1 MLRKITFK
9 NIKHLWGKNW
19 LEIGVNISD
28 SVFYKLLKSTKVQ
41 VYKQML
47 VHQRSTTNYKLYTHI
62 ISVQRINNISKF
74 NINIIKLYFL

>member
-28 SVFYKLLKSTKVQ
+28 SVFYKLLKFYQSSIVQ
-41 VYKQML
+41 ANACT
-47 VHQRSTTNYKLYTHI
+47 SEINYKLYTI
-62 ISVQRINNISKF
+62 
-74 NINIIKLYFL
+74 L